1 MTSDEIRKELQRKEQ
16 RKRKHQLIDD
26 LDMDEVV
33 EGGNKRRNYQKPDD
47 TAEFEDTEPLQPA
60 LVVMRKT
67 MRLM

>member
-33 EGGNKRRNYQKPDD
+33 EGGNKRQNYQKPDD